1 MKTVDKALSVLD
13 QFSTQRTEIG
23 LSELAR
29 MADLDKAA
37 TRRILLAL
45 MKHGFI
51 EQSQETKKYR
61 LGVGFLRLAR
71 IREATVPVSHA
82 AQDVANWLVEQ
93 TNETA
98 HISLPGPQGMTT
110 IAHQIPKRGRVIT
123 INPAELLPYHATASG
138 LCYLAFC
145 TPQTATRLL
154 ALPRDKII
162 DETMTEQA
170 ELHAALKT
178 FRAQG
183 YSTTRN
189 SFEADVASIGMP
201 FYQDGNDPTG
211 SIALAL
217 PKADMTAER
226 HAALVP
232 IMREAVARL
241 EHALTGM

>member
-13 QFSTQRTEIG
+13 QFSHQQTEIG
-23 LSELAR
+23 LSALAR

-51 EQSQETKKYR
+51 EQLPETKKYR
-61 LGVGFLRLAR
+61 LGAGFLR
-71 IREATVPVSHA
+71 
-82 AQDVANWLVEQ
+82 VANWLVEQ

-98 HISLPGPQGMTT
+98 HVSLPGPHGMTT

-123 INPAELLPYHATASG
+123 IDPAELLPYHATSSG

-145 TPQTATRLL
+145 TPQTASRLL
-154 ALPRDKII
+154 ALPRHKII
-162 DETMTEQA
+162 DETMTDQD
-170 ELHAALKT
+170 ELHAALVK

-183 YSTTRN
+183 YATTRN

-201 FYQDGNDPTG
+201 FYQDDNDPTG

-226 HAALVP
+226 RTALVP
-232 IMREAVARL
+232 ILRDAVARL
-241 EHALTGM
+241 ETALTGR

>member
-13 QFSTQRTEIG
+13 QFSTQQTEIG
-23 LSELAR
+23 LSALAR

-37 TRRILLAL
+37 TRRVLLAL

-51 EQSQETKKYR
+51 EQSQETKQYR

-110 IAHQIPKRGRVIT
+110 IAHQLPKRGRVIT
-123 INPAELLPYHATASG
+123 INPAELLPYHATSSG
-138 LCYLAFC
+138 LCDLAFC
-145 TPQTATRLL
+145 TPQKAAQLL

-162 DETMTEQA
+162 DETMTEQE
-170 ELHAALKT
+170 ELHAALET

-183 YSTTRN
+183 YATTRN

-201 FYQDGNDPTG
+201 FYQDDNDPTG

-226 HAALVP
+226 RAALVP
-232 IMREAVARL
+232 VLREAVARL
-241 EHALTGM
+241 ENALTGM

>member
-1 MKTVDKALSVLD
+1 
-13 QFSTQRTEIG
+13 
-23 LSELAR
+23 

-51 EQSQETKKYR
+51 EQLPETKKYR
-61 LGVGFLRLAR
+61 LGAGFLRLAR

-98 HISLPGPQGMTT
+98 HVSLPGPHGMTT

-123 INPAELLPYHATASG
+123 IDPAELLPYHATSSG

-145 TPQTATRLL
+145 TPQTASRLL
-154 ALPRDKII
+154 ALPRHKII
-162 DETMTEQA
+162 DETMTDQD
-170 ELHAALKT
+170 ELHAALVK

-183 YSTTRN
+183 YATTRN

-201 FYQDGNDPTG
+201 FYQDDNDPTG

-226 HAALVP
+226 RTALVP
-232 IMREAVARL
+232 ILRDAVARL
-241 EHALTGM
+241 ETALTGR